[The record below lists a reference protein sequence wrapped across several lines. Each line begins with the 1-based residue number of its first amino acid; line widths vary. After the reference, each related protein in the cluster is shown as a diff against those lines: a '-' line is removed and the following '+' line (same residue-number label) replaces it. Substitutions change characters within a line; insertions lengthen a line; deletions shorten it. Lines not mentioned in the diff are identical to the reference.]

1 LSRIALKVD
10 VDTLRGTLQGVPR
23 LLGIFERRQ
32 IQATFLF
39 SLGPDHTGWALR
51 RVFRAGFLSKVS
63 RTSVLSHYGLR
74 TLMYGVLL
82 PAPDIGA
89 RACEQMRSARRAG
102 HECGIHAW
110 DHVLWHDNVRFRD
123 AHWTQHQMKLALER
137 YQAIFDEPPSTFG
150 AAGWQM
156 NSKAFEQI
164 DSWGMKYASN
174 GRGPRPCIP
183 IVDSVARKHFELPTS
198 LPTLDELVGIDGANE
213 LAAVAKILAL
223 TESDSD
229 QVFTLHAEHEGGL
242 FAQAFD
248 SLLAG
253 WQSQGHDLVALSEA
267 YAGIERGSVP
277 NLPVAWGSVPGRSG
291 ELIVFS

>member
-23 LLGIFERRQ
+23 LLSIFERRQ
-32 IQATFLF
+32 VQATFLF

-74 TLMYGVLL
+74 TLMYGVVL

-89 RACEQMRSARRAG
+89 RAADQMRSARRAG

-110 DHVLWHDNVRFRD
+110 DHVLWHDNVRSRD
-123 AHWTQHQMKLALER
+123 AHWTRLQMRLAFER

-156 NSKAFEQI
+156 NSAAFEQI
-164 DSWGMKYASN
+164 DNWGMKYASN
-174 GRGPRPCIP
+174 ARGPRSCIP
-183 IVDSVARKHFELPTS
+183 VVDGVDSKHLELPTS
-198 LPTLDELVGIDGANE
+198 LPTFDELVGVDGADE
-213 LAAVAKILAL
+213 LAAVGKILAL

-229 QVFTLHAEHEGGL
+229 QVFTLHAELEGGL

-248 SLLAG
+248 SLLSG
-253 WQSQGHDLVALSEA
+253 WQLQGHELVDLSTAS
-267 YAGIERGSVP
+267 GRIERNSVP
-277 NLPVAWGSVPGRSG
+277 HLPVTWGTVPGRSG